1 MESSSNPPVLL
12 AALPLLHGGWRTTP
26 STPHPLK
33 MVQRACKS
41 SREGLLAASLVPF
54 WHARTKTLL
63 QEAAKPGDNA
73 STWPSASG
81 SGSPPTL
88 IETNQRVCGPRLA
101 SAMRCKCFCEA
112 KASTRGPDQ
121 HGIRICSLCSS
132 PPFRIILPSCSLQ
145 SQRCTVVDALAIA
158 SGPHPLRAIFLPK
171 MRNCSPVEPVRF
183 L

>member
-1 MESSSNPPVLL
+1 MSTPPRAGVWIHHTNSVLLNTITTQGSRRKRAKQINADGEFVESSSNPPVLL

-101 SAMRCKCFCEA
+101 SAMRCN
-112 KASTRGPDQ
+112 ASAR
-121 HGIRICSLCSS
+121 
-132 PPFRIILPSCSLQ
+132 
-145 SQRCTVVDALAIA
+145 
-158 SGPHPLRAIFLPK
+158 LRPRRK
-171 MRNCSPVEPVRF
+171 D
-183 L
+183 